1 MLMPIAPMFC
11 GCGFYC
17 SEKEA
22 HVMRK
27 GDAVSGIAIT
37 LLGFG
42 VVVYTLAENTMRF
55 NAQTSDGVP
64 GAGFF
69 PVLLGTVLGILGVVL
84 LIRSI
89 LEKGGRT
96 PPSGSRE
103 ETRKNI
109 KMLLLTIAA
118 IVVFFVL
125 WQLTKLFILW
135 ALALVVFLNFIF
147 ERAWKFNIIYSVVFV
162 AFIYLAFVVGFSVQ
176 FNI

>member
-1 MLMPIAPMFC
+1 
-11 GCGFYC
+11 
-17 SEKEA
+17 
-22 HVMRK
+22 MRK
-27 GDAVSGIAIT
+27 GDAISGIAIT

-69 PVLLGTVLGILGVVL
+69 PVLLGSVLGILGIVL

-89 LEKGGRT
+89 REKIEKAQ
-96 PPSGSRE
+96 SAAASE
-103 ETRKNI
+103 ETKKNI
-109 KMLLLTIAA
+109 KMLVVTITA
-118 IVVFFVL
+118 IVIFFIL

-147 ERAWKFNIIYSVVFV
+147 ERTWKFNIIYSLVFV

>member
-1 MLMPIAPMFC
+1 MPIAPVFC
-11 GCGFYC
+11 GSGFYC

-109 KMLLLTIAA
+109 KMLLFTISLCFSFCGSLRNYLFCGRSRLS
-118 IVVFFVL
+118 FFSILYSSVRGNSISSIRSCL
-125 WQLTKLFILW
+125 SRLFTWL
-135 ALALVVFLNFIF
+135 
-147 ERAWKFNIIYSVVFV
+147 S
-162 AFIYLAFVVGFSVQ
+162 S
-176 FNI
+176 